1 MVAVLNLNL
10 SLNVLMVDHWP
21 KIRLLPASQSVVM
34 RTGKVSLAQK
44 SNQEDTAILVY
55 IWGSDNPAD
64 MQKYSKICFREWV
77 KKTVKRRPG

>member
-10 SLNVLMVDHWP
+10 SFNVLMVHWL

-44 SNQEDTAILVY
+44 SNQEDTAIFGY

-64 MQKYSKICFREWV
+64 RQKYLKI
-77 KKTVKRRPG
+77 